1 MCVRNRTSTVLL
13 VEDEVL
19 IRMFIAELLA
29 EAGFEVI
36 EASDAATALKRLE
49 LGAEDVQAVFT
60 DVDMPPGMSG
70 LELAQTVHE
79 RWPEIG
85 VVVTSAHH
93 RPRLDEIAGCGA
105 FIPKPYEPEVVVEA
119 LQRSLGN
126 AEVSHHSLRV

>member
-1 MCVRNRTSTVLL
+1 
-13 VEDEVL
+13 
-19 IRMFIAELLA
+19 MFIAELLA

-36 EASDAATALKRLE
+36 EACDAATALKRLE

-60 DVDMPPGMSG
+60 DVDMPPGMNG

-93 RPRLDEIAGCGA
+93 RPNADAIAGCGA
-105 FIPKPYEPEVVVEA
+105 FISKPYEPEVVVEA
-119 LQRSLGN
+119 LQQ
-126 AEVSHHSLRV
+126 AVTA